1 MERLKLIQQIYER
14 LARLEEQREVD
25 RIENKDVQEIDK
37 EMKALRIKLQD
48 IMNSP
53 CPIIKG

>member
-1 MERLKLIQQIYER
+1 MERLKMCQQIYER

-25 RIENKDVQEIDK
+25 RLEGKDVTEIDK
-37 EMKALRIKLQD
+37 EMRGLRIKLQD
-48 IMNSP
+48 VMNSP